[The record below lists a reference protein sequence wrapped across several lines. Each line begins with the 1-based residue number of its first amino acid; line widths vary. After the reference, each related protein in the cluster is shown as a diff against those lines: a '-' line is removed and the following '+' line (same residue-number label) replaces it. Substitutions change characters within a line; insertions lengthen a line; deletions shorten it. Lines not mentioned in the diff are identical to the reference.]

1 MLKLKI
7 FQPLFLALCM
17 SAALSTGLAAQITI
31 VSRTPAQGC
40 AGTCDGTIRIK
51 PIDDAA
57 VPFEVSIKDAN
68 GNIQQVSNLRGEHE
82 FSGLCAGGC
91 EITVTASSLKGCTV
105 KVIQDYIQ
113 TTGGNSGGFQLEL
126 LKKVNESTR
135 DFNDGSLSIKAI
147 PAGNYTYLWSNGMTG
162 AEIAGLTT
170 GSYMVTATNAIGC
183 QVIDSFALESCYD
196 WVQDIDPISNQPTS
210 RLDYVGKYFE
220 VDISGGALSPQTT
233 VDTLRAL
240 VKETGSSFVL
250 ATQSYQVKW
259 VAGNGDSL
267 GIGPI
272 LLIKKEDASRY
283 SPIKAVVSNGCET
296 HEKSR
301 TLILCGANNTPE
313 VVDYFVDQVQARCVY
328 GNRVL
333 HEGLISLAFP
343 LTSTDPNLMVSILH
357 NGSNAVSYTT
367 DGGRTRATAWIT
379 QLSSGTHNFQV
390 TMGSC
395 INTFSVNVSQKS
407 AALSFRE
414 YKDSCKYQLLCEGSP
429 TGVFLNFA
437 VVDAN
442 QGVPTTSNKC
452 ESPIFCTSDGVA
464 RKVGSIKEE
473 DLKKIKI
480 GLYVALLESEL
491 RRPLPRFD
499 KKWLEG
505 QIAYF
510 ENFTPCSFLKYC
522 PSTMLVKDF
531 GNPDLNFRSDSS
543 LIRCVNGKM
552 IIECGIG
559 NKPTRVEYDP
569 EFPPEDCCGQQVRR
583 PLKYLLESYKAF
595 KTQIYASKIN
605 TPFIGS
611 ELDLFLQNLEQNPDE
626 RANCATITFCLPNYT
641 IFKNN
646 MEQVRPC
653 GEDGPRVL
661 LVDSTYLNNSDGTI
675 GQFDNCSAL
684 QWTIP
689 ALRDYYACLYTY
701 DSNEFG
707 HTFYAPPPN
716 ELAIPLSGEQQ
727 QSHLDYEE
735 FFQLLAFG
743 EIPNFYQGQPFK
755 IFEDSLNH
763 QYLHNFLTIS
773 SEGQI
778 CPKGLVEDAGTYGYY
793 NYSHYRR
800 NIDIQDF
807 NNVHLAYED
816 WDNDRSF
823 YIGTHV
829 SNKDLYL
836 QFKDSIQTWTLG
848 LKSDS
853 SIQIQHL
860 STFNEIIQVGGIAT
874 SNLNIKGMEVFQQDS
889 IHTAFLAAFDFQG
902 NLLKVHTIENID
914 TSARVVFSENRAGA
928 IVLAGK
934 SKQNW
939 IKVDGDTVTFSS
951 NQTGFIVKAN
961 ELDSLQLLNK
971 IDKLGAAKLR
981 DISYAEGRSQFGL
994 LVENVGNI
1002 TPAGSI
1008 PVASSGNG
1016 VAILLFANNGN
1027 FTQSRHF
1034 SAQGLLLDQMDMTY
1048 GRNDGL
1054 IWGFTFSGS
1063 LNWGSQVFTSKGNE
1077 DIGLVKFDSNGDVEW
1092 HKSYGSQ
1099 DRETVSH
1106 LLYENEVLY
1115 FGGQLRGNTQ
1125 VRKIGSYYFIN
1136 PTSFKNRTY
1145 ISYVLD
1151 TLSTATT
1158 ELTSLKT
1165 EDVFKSNQPIRVDA
1179 QLKVYPNPFKSE
1191 VVLEFQSSQAMNVV
1205 VDIRN
1210 ELGSQVKSFRQNTV
1224 VGFNQQK
1231 ISTEDLPIGFYYL
1244 SLYTREGKLIGVQ
1257 KLVKLE

>member
-7 FQPLFLALCM
+7 FQPLFLAFCL
-17 SAALSTGLAAQITI
+17 SAVFSARLAAQITI
-31 VSRTPAQGC
+31 INRTPAQGC
-40 AGTCDGTIRIK
+40 AGTCDGAIRIK
-51 PIDDAA
+51 PIEDAA

-82 FSGLCAGGC
+82 FSGLCAGAC
-91 EITVTASSLKGCTV
+91 EITVTASSLQGCTV
-105 KVIQDYIQ
+105 KVIKDYIQ

-147 PAGNYTYLWSNGMTG
+147 PAGNYSYLWSNGMTG
-162 AEIAGLTT
+162 AEIVGLTS
-170 GSYMVTATNAIGC
+170 GSYTVTATNAIGC
-183 QVIDSFALESCYD
+183 QVIDSFELEACYD
-196 WVQDIDPISNQPTS
+196 WVQDIDPFTNQPTS

-240 VKETGSSFVL
+240 IKEAGQSGFVL
-250 ATQSYQVKW
+250 ASHSYQVKW
-259 VAGNGDSL
+259 ISGEGDSL
-267 GIGPI
+267 GIGSV

-301 TLILCGANNTPE
+301 TLILCGANNTPA

-328 GNRVL
+328 GDRVL

-343 LTSTDPNLMVSILH
+343 LTSNDPNLVVSILH

-390 TMGSC
+390 TMGTC
-395 INTFSVNVSQKS
+395 VNTFSVNVGQKS
-407 AALSFRE
+407 ATLSFRE

-429 TGVFLNFA
+429 TGVFLNYA
-437 VVDAN
+437 TYADNNWDPSVGSDL
-442 QGVPTTSNKC
+442 KC
-452 ESPIFCTSDGVA
+452 TRPIFCVSDGIT
-464 RKVGSIKEE
+464 REVGQET
-473 DLKKIKI
+473 KKNTEKTRI
-480 GLYVALLESEL
+480 GFYVKLLESEL
-491 RRPLPRFD
+491 RNPNTQYNSLF
-499 KKWLEG
+499 LTS
-505 QIAYF
+505 QIHQFGLA
-510 ENFTPCSFLKYC
+510 NPCSHIRYC
-522 PSTMLVKDF
+522 PGSLKVTDHGSPLF
-531 GNPDLNFRSDSS
+531 GEYDNNS
-543 LIRCVNGKM
+543 LRCINGRF
-552 IIECGIG
+552 ILDCGPR
-559 NKPTRVEYDP
+559 NRPVVSEEEYDP
-569 EFPPEDCCGQQVRR
+569 RYPPEKCCGIEISKS
-583 PLKYLLESYKAF
+583 LKYMVESYKAY
-595 KTQIYASKIN
+595 KSQIYADHANFIN
-605 TPFIGS
+605 S
-611 ELDLFLQNLEQNPDE
+611 QLDSLLNDLEQNPNSKV
-626 RANCATITFCLPNYT
+626 NCASVTFCLPDYNV
-641 IFKNN
+641 IKNN
-646 MEQVRPC
+646 LNEVLPC
-653 GEDGPRVL
+653 DSTRVL
-661 LVDSTYLNNSDGTI
+661 LVRDSTLGGGGSDNI
-675 GQFDNCSAL
+675 INEFNCNELAYK
-684 QWTIP
+684 P
-689 ALRDYYACLYTY
+689 NYYACRYTFDKTEY
-701 DSNEFG
+701 G
-707 HTFYAPPPN
+707 HIFYAPDAD
-716 ELAIPLSGEQQ
+716 ELAIPFKGET
-727 QSHLDYEE
+727 QSSKSSYEV
-735 FFQLLAFG
+735 FSRLLAFG
-743 EIPNFYQGQPFK
+743 EDNDNNHQQRYK
-755 IFEDSLNH
+755 MFEDSSNQDILRN
-763 QYLHNFLTIS
+763 LLVIS
-773 SEGQI
+773 DNGRL
-778 CPKGLVEDAGTYGYY
+778 CPKGLVQGDNSFSYY
-793 NYSHYRR
+793 DYSDFRS
-800 NIDIQDF
+800 NINFYSYSD
-807 NNVHLAYED
+807 VHLAYED
-816 WDNDRSF
+816 WEEEQF
-823 YIGTHV
+823 FQIGTYV
-829 SNKDLYL
+829 PNKEMFL
-836 QFKDSIQTWTLG
+836 QYEDTL
-848 LKSDS
+848 SSWS
-853 SIQIQHL
+853 SIIKSSEHLQIQHL
-860 STFNEIIQVGGIAT
+860 STFNEIIQVGGVAT
-874 SNLNIKGMEVFQQDS
+874 NNLNINGVNIFQQDS
-889 IHTAFLAAFDFQG
+889 IHTAFLASFDFQG
-902 NLLKVHTIENID
+902 NLLKVHTIENVD
-914 TSARVVFSENRAGA
+914 TSARVVFSENRAGV

-971 IDKLGAAKLR
+971 IDHLGAAKLR

-1016 VAILLFANNGN
+1016 VAILLFANNGS
-1027 FTQSRHF
+1027 FIQSRHF
-1034 SAQGLLLDQMDMTY
+1034 SGQGLLLDQMDMTY

-1063 LNWGSQVFTSKGNE
+1063 LNWGSQVFTSSGNE

-1151 TLSTATT
+1151 TLSTTTT
-1158 ELTSLKT
+1158 ELTSFKT
-1165 EDVFKSNQPIRVDA
+1165 EDVFKSNQPSRVDA
-1179 QLKVYPNPFKSE
+1179 QLKVYPNPFTSE

-1210 ELGSQVKSFRQNTV
+1210 ELGSQVKNFRQNTV
-1224 VGFNQQK
+1224 VGFNQHRF
-1231 ISTEDLPIGFYYL
+1231 STAELPTGFYYL
-1244 SLYTREGKLIGVQ
+1244 SVYNREGKLIGVQ
-1257 KLVKLE
+1257 KLIKLD

>member
-7 FQPLFLALCM
+7 FQPLFFAFCL

-40 AGTCDGTIRIK
+40 AGTCDGAIRIK

-68 GNIQQVSNLRGEHE
+68 GNIQQVSNLRGEYE
-82 FSGLCAGGC
+82 FSGLCAGTC
-91 EITVTASSLKGCTV
+91 EITVTASSLQGCTV
-105 KVIQDYIQ
+105 KIIQDYIQ

-126 LKKVNESTR
+126 LKKINESTR
-135 DFNDGSLSIKAI
+135 DFNDGSLSIQAI
-147 PAGNYTYLWSNGMTG
+147 PVGNYTYLWSNGMTG
-162 AEIAGLTT
+162 AEITGLTI
-170 GSYMVTATNAIGC
+170 GSYTVTATNAIGC
-183 QVIDSFALESCYD
+183 KVIDSFALESCYD
-196 WVQDIDPISNQPTS
+196 WVQDIDPFTNQPTS

-233 VDTLRAL
+233 VDTLQAL
-240 VKETGSSFVL
+240 IKEAGYSSFVL
-250 ATQSYQVKW
+250 ASQSYQVKW
-259 VAGNGDSL
+259 ISGEGDSL

-283 SPIKAVVSNGCET
+283 SPIKAIVSNGCEI

-328 GNRVL
+328 GSRIISG
-333 HEGLISLAFP
+333 GLISLAFP
-343 LTSTDPNLMVSILH
+343 LASTDPGLNVSILH
-357 NGSNAVSYTT
+357 NGASVPHAT
-367 DGGRTRATAWIT
+367 DGGGSRATAWLT
-379 QLSSGTHNFQV
+379 QLNPGTHSFQIS
-390 TMGSC
+390 MGTC
-395 INTFSVNVSQKS
+395 VNAFSVEVGQSN
-407 AALSFRE
+407 ATLSFRN
-414 YKDSCKYQLLCEGSP
+414 YKDSCQYQLLCGGSP
-429 TGVFLNFA
+429 TGVYLNFA
-437 VVDAN
+437 PYVDN
-442 QGVPTTSNKC
+442 NWDPSEDSDLKC
-452 ESPIFCTSDGVA
+452 TRPIFCVSDGIT
-464 RKVGSIKEE
+464 REVGQET
-473 DLKKIKI
+473 KKNTEKTRI
-480 GLYVALLESEL
+480 GFYVKLLESEL
-491 RRPLPRFD
+491 RNPNTQYNSLF
-499 KKWLEG
+499 LTS
-505 QIAYF
+505 QIHQFRSA
-510 ENFTPCSFLKYC
+510 NPCSHLRYCPGSLKVTDYGSPLFGEYDNNSLRCFNGRFYLDCGPNNEEDESPEVYDTRYPPEKCCGIEISKSLKY
-522 PSTMLVKDF
+522 M
-531 GNPDLNFRSDSS
+531 
-543 LIRCVNGKM
+543 
-552 IIECGIG
+552 
-559 NKPTRVEYDP
+559 VESFKTY
-569 EFPPEDCCGQQVRR
+569 
-583 PLKYLLESYKAF
+583 
-595 KTQIYASKIN
+595 KTQIYADHAN
-605 TPFIGS
+605 FIGS
-611 ELDLFLQNLEQNPDE
+611 QLDSLLTGLEQNPDS
-626 RANCATITFCLPNYT
+626 RVNCASVTFCLPDYNV
-641 IFKNN
+641 IRNN
-646 MEQVRPC
+646 LNEVLPC
-653 GEDGPRVL
+653 DSTRVL
-661 LVDSTYLNNSDGTI
+661 LVRDSTLGGGGSTDIINE
-675 GQFDNCSAL
+675 FNCHEL
-684 QWTIP
+684 EYKP
-689 ALRDYYACLYTY
+689 NYYACRYTFDKTEY
-701 DSNEFG
+701 G
-707 HTFYAPPPN
+707 HIFYVPEAD
-716 ELAIPLSGEQQ
+716 ELAV
-727 QSHLDYEE
+727 
-735 FFQLLAFG
+735 
-743 EIPNFYQGQPFK
+743 PFK
-755 IFEDSLNH
+755 AGGNPSRSNYEVFSRLLSLGEDIDNNHQQRYKMFEDSSS
-763 QYLHNFLTIS
+763 QEFLRSLLVIS
-773 SEGQI
+773 NNGRL
-778 CPKGLVEDAGTYGYY
+778 CPKGLVQGGNSFSYY
-793 NYSHYRR
+793 DYSDFRS
-800 NIDIQDF
+800 NINFYSYSD
-807 NNVHLAYED
+807 VHLAYED
-816 WDNDRSF
+816 WEEEQF
-823 YIGTHV
+823 FQIGTYV
-829 SNKDLYL
+829 PNKEMFL
-836 QFKDSIQTWTLG
+836 QYEDTLSTW
-848 LKSDS
+848 S
-853 SIQIQHL
+853 SIIKSSGHLQIQHL
-860 STFNEIIQVGGIAT
+860 STFNEIIQVGGLAT
-874 SNLNIKGMEVFQQDS
+874 SNLSIKGMEVFQQDS
-889 IHTAFLAAFDFQG
+889 THTAFLASFDFQG

-961 ELDSLQLLNK
+961 ELDSLRLLNK
-971 IDKLGAAKLR
+971 IDQLGAAKLR

-1002 TPAGSI
+1002 TPTGSI

-1054 IWGFTFSGS
+1054 IWGFSFSGS

-1092 HKSYGSQ
+1092 HQSYGSQ

-1151 TLSTATT
+1151 TLSTTTT
-1158 ELTSLKT
+1158 ELTSFKT
-1165 EDVFKSNQPIRVDA
+1165 EDVFKSNQPSRVDA

-1210 ELGSQVKSFRQNTV
+1210 ELGSQVKTFRQNTV

-1244 SLYTREGKLIGVQ
+1244 SLYTREGKLVGVQ